1 MYCHKN
7 CINSYILKHVRALK
21 KVNSQEEFPTVSK
34 KEVVFDNLVS
44 EIDTDLRKGIGYP
57 LSDIRDRCNQLLGTV
72 DQTVFTGKEP
82 KVLLI
87 NHYGE
92 NVSFSSSHNPSKSS
106 LVFLCNISKED
117 IVETVRNSDPIR
129 ESARAIRDILLKES
143 DPLKDKFCDASDLS
157 DAWDDTKISEPI
169 LEFLCIL
176 LNADHKHFFEDKT
189 DKESKF
195 SSTKRMK
202 IIALYQ
208 ILFIMSTMVN
218 KKTPLH
224 LLNAEMIHNTCRSKT
239 LITSFNHYG
248 LCVSYDEL
256 VRYHN
261 NMASYILSTSANDIP
276 LPSHFDTNIHTV
288 AAFDNFDHNENTP
301 SGLCTSHDTVS
312 ILIQD
317 KPDVIRRKPNI
328 SETSVQR
335 GCKAFIGPLPCQKLE
350 EFYTYKSSKKIY
362 LPDSY
367 TPSPQLFSMEDADY
381 ITIIQ
386 NDIAWIIS
394 RLDLSDISN
403 NTVSPFGEQ
412 QSMPSWSSFNSVIS
426 DRKRKIQ
433 QVGFLPILPHPVT
446 KDETVYTSLI
456 NFKNVL
462 NQLTQSQ
469 IAVFCD
475 EGVYHIAREI
485 TLQRPDEFSGIVLC
499 LGSFHMIKAFL
510 ACIGKYLSGSGCR
523 TIWTQNKVFGIDVV
537 ESVLSGSHYDR
548 SLDGICLLGECIS
561 RLQWVEFL
569 RNDVSKYINELKII
583 EELQRVIS
591 EKKKSDS
598 LKFLQHFK
606 VSSSKLLKEF
616 EFFCKSQSGISETFC
631 YWENFLKMVQ
641 QLKNLLRA
649 DRESNWNL
657 HLHVVKEIMPMF
669 SVCDR
674 TNYLRWGSVY
684 IEDMQKLPETAPD
697 VYKAFSSG
705 NFSLNAPQVN
715 LIR

>member
-7 CINSYILKHVRALK
+7 CINSYILKHVKALK

-44 EIDTDLRKGIGYP
+44 QIDIDLRKGIGSP
-57 LSDIRDRCNQLLGTV
+57 LSDIRDRFNQLLGTV
-72 DQTVFTGKEP
+72 DQTVFTSKEL

-106 LVFLCNISKED
+106 LVSLCNISKED

-143 DPLKDKFCDASDLS
+143 DPLKDKFCDASDIS
-157 DAWDDTKISEPI
+157 DAWDDTKIPEPI

-176 LNADHKHFFEDKT
+176 LNADPKHFFEDKA

-195 SSTKRMK
+195 SGTKRMK

-208 ILFIMSTMVN
+208 ILFIMPTMVK
-218 KKTPLH
+218 KKTPLQ
-224 LLNAEMIHNTCRSKT
+224 LLNAKMIHNTCRSKT
-239 LITSFNHYG
+239 LITNFNHYG

-288 AAFDNFDHNENTP
+288 AAFDNFDHNKNTP
-301 SGLCTSHDTVS
+301 PGLCSSHDTVS

-317 KPDVIRRKPNI
+317 KPDVIRRKPNL

-335 GCKAFIGPLPCQKLE
+335 GCKPFIGPLPCQKLE

-381 ITIIQ
+381 TTIIQ

-433 QVGFLPILPHPVT
+433 QLGFLTILPHPVT
-446 KDETVYTSLI
+446 KYETVYTSLI

-462 NQLTQSQ
+462 SQLTQSQ

-475 EGVYHIAREI
+475 EV
-485 TLQRPDEFSGIVLC
+485 C
-499 LGSFHMIKAFL
+499 L
-510 ACIGKYLSGSGCR
+510 
-523 TIWTQNKVFGIDVV
+523 
-537 ESVLSGSHYDR
+537 SH
-548 SLDGICLLGECIS
+548 C
-561 RLQWVEFL
+561 
-569 RNDVSKYINELKII
+569 
-583 EELQRVIS
+583 
-591 EKKKSDS
+591 
-598 LKFLQHFK
+598 
-606 VSSSKLLKEF
+606 
-616 EFFCKSQSGISETFC
+616 
-631 YWENFLKMVQ
+631 
-641 QLKNLLRA
+641 A
-649 DRESNWNL
+649 
-657 HLHVVKEIMPMF
+657 
-669 SVCDR
+669 
-674 TNYLRWGSVY
+674 
-684 IEDMQKLPETAPD
+684 
-697 VYKAFSSG
+697 
-705 NFSLNAPQVN
+705 
-715 LIR
+715 